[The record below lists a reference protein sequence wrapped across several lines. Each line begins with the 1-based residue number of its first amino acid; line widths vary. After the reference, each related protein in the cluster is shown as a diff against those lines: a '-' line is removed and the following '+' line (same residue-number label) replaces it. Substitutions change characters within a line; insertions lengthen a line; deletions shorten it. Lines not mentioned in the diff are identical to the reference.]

1 MFPFRVF
8 SLLLPQRRCAA
19 RLAGIALFI
28 GGVVQAHA
36 TQRIDF
42 SPDPAG
48 AYPEGV
54 AWNARA
60 GAFLVSSLRGGQ
72 LGLVYPDGR
81 YRRFSTGKG
90 LITTSGMLVDTERNR
105 VLVCNEDVGCPSTLR
120 PARAIAW
127 RRCWNFVSIPV
138 RCSRCTIC
146 LR

>member
-8 SLLLPQRRCAA
+8 SLLVPQRRCAA

-60 GAFLVSSLRGGQ
+60 GAFLVSSCAAGNLAWFIPMAAIG
-72 LGLVYPDGR
+72 VFP
-81 YRRFSTGKG
+81 
-90 LITTSGMLVDTERNR
+90 
-105 VLVCNEDVGCPSTLR
+105 
-120 PARAIAW
+120 PARD
-127 RRCWNFVSIPV
+127 
-138 RCSRCTIC
+138 
-146 LR
+146 

>member
-8 SLLLPQRRCAA
+8 SLLVPQRRCAA

-72 LGLVYPDGR
+72 LG
-81 YRRFSTGKG
+81 
-90 LITTSGMLVDTERNR
+90 
-105 VLVCNEDVGCPSTLR
+105 
-120 PARAIAW
+120 
-127 RRCWNFVSIPV
+127 
-138 RCSRCTIC
+138 
-146 LR
+146 